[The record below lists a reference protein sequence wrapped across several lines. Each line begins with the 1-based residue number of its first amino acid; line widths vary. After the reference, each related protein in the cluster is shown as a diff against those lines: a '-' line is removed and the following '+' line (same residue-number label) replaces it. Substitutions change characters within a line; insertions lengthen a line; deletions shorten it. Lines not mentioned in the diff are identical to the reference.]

1 MKILLFNDN
10 PVVRKLVALS
20 AQKTKDELFSVGSM
34 EEIGESGYDLLII
47 DDGLYRDELFAS
59 LKESV
64 TFKATLLMAT
74 RGNAL
79 PSGFDHSINKP
90 FLPTDLVD
98 LFGRINKEVAS
109 KPVEKI
115 VDLEQESQKSNF
127 EAINLEESLSAFEPA
142 AADGFGFE
150 DLGELSDPFDLDTIS
165 TDLDELS
172 DDFDMDSFSESL
184 DLEGES
190 EALSLM
196 DDDLSPAVLDHEE
209 VQEVRDLLRDTEKEE
224 VSEEDKI
231 VLQPIDELE
240 FPQENTAEEES
251 FDFEGFDLEDEIVE
265 TASAGADNLL
275 GNEEKISEEEEA
287 FDFEGFDLD
296 DELVETASTGANLL
310 GDEEKLSDEEEAFD
324 FEGFDFDEEVGET
337 ESKGAVEPLDEGE
350 KMMDET
356 ASDTTE
362 LESLETLADDELFLD
377 DEIFRKEAEGFSEDG
392 ILSDEAFDN
401 LELEIQDALGD
412 LDMDDL
418 DSELESSGFDFDDE
432 LLSSSAIASSPFEEV
447 LETTGTDNS
456 ESEKGKG
463 DGTRFPSADFG
474 ELEGLDELDLLDERE
489 LKLAIGEAVE
499 DEPEIRIGVS
509 EHASLNVEALDEALG
524 LAGRS
529 VTELPKEGV
538 STNSQEGVEALETL
552 LKALTNKE
560 VVKSLKG
567 LNISIN
573 INFGNEK

>member
-34 EEIGESGYDLLII
+34 EEIGESGYDLVII

-59 LKESV
+59 LKEIV

-79 PSGFDHSINKP
+79 PSGFDHIINKP

-109 KPVEKI
+109 KS
-115 VDLEQESQKSNF
+115 VDLVQESPKSGY
-127 EAINLEESLSAFEPA
+127 EAINLEESLLEFEPA
-142 AADGFGFE
+142 AADGFGFD
-150 DLGELSDPFDLDTIS
+150 DLDALSDAFDLDTIS
-165 TDLDELS
+165 TDLDELP

-190 EALSLM
+190 EALSLI
-196 DDDLSPAVLDHEE
+196 DDELSPAVLDHEE
-209 VQEVRDLLRDTEKEE
+209 VQEVRDLLRDTEKDES
-224 VSEEDKI
+224 VEDEKI
-231 VLQPIDELE
+231 VVQAIDELE
-240 FPQENTAEEES
+240 LPKKENSAEDEDN
-251 FDFEGFDLEDEIVE
+251 FDFDGFDFGEELEERVPN
-265 TASAGADNLL
+265 GA
-275 GNEEKISEEEEA
+275 IS
-287 FDFEGFDLD
+287 D
-296 DELVETASTGANLL
+296 DE
-310 GDEEKLSDEEEAFD
+310 DAFD
-324 FEGFDFDEEVGET
+324 FEGFDFDEALGET
-337 ESKGAVEPLDEGE
+337 ESDGAVELLDDNALMNEMPLDTM
-350 KMMDET
+350 KTDTLDE
-356 ASDTTE
+356 
-362 LESLETLADDELFLD
+362 LANDELFMD
-377 DEIFRKEAEGFSEDG
+377 DDIFMKVTEESSEDG

-418 DSELESSGFDFDDE
+418 DSELESSAFDFDDP
-432 LLSSSAIASSPFEEV
+432 SSIPSVSFEEV
-447 LETTGTDNS
+447 LEETR
-456 ESEKGKG
+456 SEKSDSKNKKEEE
-463 DGTRFPSADFG
+463 ALVDFG
-474 ELEGLDELDLLDERE
+474 GLEGLDELDLLDERE
-489 LKLAIGEAVE
+489 LKLAIGEMVA
-499 DEPEIRIGVS
+499 DEPEIRIGGS
-509 EHASLNVEALDEALG
+509 EHASLNMEALDEALELSG
-524 LAGRS
+524 GNLA
-529 VTELPKEGV
+529 ELPKGVVNTHPEEGI
-538 STNSQEGVEALETL
+538 EALEAL